1 MYESSDVFAVCGIS
15 DFARG
20 HTWTCEEHRCLTSA
34 SLVSSPRQCCN
45 FHPAMFE
52 PSLPQEDRDTAASL
66 RRGFFWV
73 CFFYSKA
80 RDIWIGNREHPST
93 FLPLCQPCARQVPW
107 WQGGP
112 IYAHFHSICGISST
126 RTIFIGFFFFSNV
139 RNIPKKKRRTNCDP
153 NLAGGLTAKGQ
164 RG

>member
-15 DFARG
+15 YFARG

-52 PSLPQEDRDTAASL
+52 PSLPQEDRDAAASL
-66 RRGFFWV
+66 RRVFLGFF
-73 CFFYSKA
+73 FFYSKA

-112 IYAHFHSICGISST
+112 FT
-126 RTIFIGFFFFSNV
+126 PTFIRYVAFPQLGQFLLDFFFFQTYETF
-139 RNIPKKKRRTNCDP
+139 RKKKKTY
-153 NLAGGLTAKGQ
+153 NL
-164 RG
+164 